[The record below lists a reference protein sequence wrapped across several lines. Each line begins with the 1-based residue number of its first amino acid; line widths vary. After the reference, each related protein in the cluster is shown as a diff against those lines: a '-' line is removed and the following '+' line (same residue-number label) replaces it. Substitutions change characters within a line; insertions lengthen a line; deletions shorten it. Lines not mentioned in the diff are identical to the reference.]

1 MAERLAGAEATAFHN
16 LYGIIRKNKIRNT
29 LRMNLFLAKKRLDK
43 IGFSVPASMADFD
56 AAIGWPEK
64 AVMVPA
70 RRIQPRGFSTSRGS
84 QAIVDELNETFDE
97 AYIRQ
102 IERMWIDASLQTG
115 VSFSFVTPGDQLAG
129 EPEVIVSAR
138 SALEATATFNR
149 RTQRVD
155 SALELVDTRTS
166 VLYLPGETLVVGLD
180 GSELVVRER
189 IQGIE
194 NYVPCVPAR
203 WGRSLDRPYGRS
215 RITRPVMDLS
225 GQAIRTMLRQEV
237 HAEHFSSPQRALE
250 GAREEAFLDKDGK
263 RKDAWDIVTGSVW
276 GIPDFFDEETGE
288 WRRANLKQLAASS
301 MQPHSDQ
308 LRSIAMMFS
317 GETAIPVSQLG
328 IIHDNPSSADAIR
341 AHESDL
347 VSLVEAELP
356 NYADDRREL
365 ARAVMYVLEG
375 RTASLDAELRRVQPI
390 FADPGTITRSAAAD
404 RATKF
409 VASHPEYADSDVVLE
424 MWGFDE
430 TQLDRLKAHRLRRQ
444 GSSVIDQILSRPEPA
459 PAASEAPSATEEAKA
474 EAEVRRLNADT
485 LGLLRRAGVT
495 AESAAATV
503 GLDGLEF
510 IEGDPVTIKVAEPSR
525 PAPAAS
531 TDEETEEENED
542 NA

>member
-16 LYGIIRKNKIRNT
+16 LYGIIRKNKVRNT
-29 LRMNLFLAKKRLDK
+29 LRENLFLAKKRLDK

-64 AVMVPA
+64 SVMVPA
-70 RRIQPRGFSTSRGS
+70 RRIQPRAFTTTGS
-84 QAIVDELNETFDE
+84 ENVAGELNQTFDE
-97 AYIRQ
+97 AYVRQ
-102 IERMWIDASLQTG
+102 VERMWIDSSLQG
-115 VSFSFVTPGDQLAG
+115 GISFSFVTPGDQLAG
-129 EPEVIVSAR
+129 EPDVIVSAR
-138 SALEATATFNR
+138 SSLEATAVLNK
-149 RTQRVD
+149 RTQRVE
-155 SALELVDTRTS
+155 SALELVDGKTS
-166 VLYLPGETLVVGLD
+166 VLYLPGVTLVIGLD

-189 IQGIE
+189 IRGIE

-203 WGRSLDRPYGRS
+203 WGRSLSRPYGRS

-237 HAEHFSSPQRALE
+237 HAEHFSSPQRILE
-250 GAREEAFLDKDGK
+250 GAREEAFLGKDGK
-263 RKDAWDIVTGSVW
+263 RKEAWEITTGSVW

-288 WRRANLKQLAASS
+288 WRRAALKQLTASS
-301 MQPHSDQ
+301 MQPHTDQ

-347 VSLVEAELP
+347 VSLVEAEIP
-356 NYADDRREL
+356 NYGDDRREL
-365 ARAVMYVLEG
+365 ARAVMYVREG
-375 RTASLDAELRRVQPI
+375 RSASLDAELRRLQSN
-390 FADPGTITRSAAAD
+390 FADPGTITRAAAAD

-424 MWGFDE
+424 LWGFDE
-430 TQLDRLKAHRLRRQ
+430 TQLERLKNHRARRA
-444 GSSVIDQILSRPEPA
+444 GRGVLDELLARPAA
-459 PAASEAPSATEEAKA
+459 PASGAAPTDAAKS
-474 EAEVRRLNADT
+474 EAEVERMKADT

-495 AESAAATV
+495 AESAAREV
-503 GLDGLEF
+503 GLEGLEF
-510 IEGDPVTIKVAEPSR
+510 IPGEPVTIKVTE
-525 PAPAAS
+525 
-531 TDEETEEENED
+531 TTEEEPTAPAEETTEEEPET